1 MPLKLNRTAKTAL
14 LGLLGAIALSSD
26 VSSVTNGQPQLNQ
39 RQQSAQGTEFQG
51 QYLLALSDTDMVGTA
66 YVDGNLG
73 ERQPG
78 VEDTLSVIPLPD
90 RFRSNGLGAREN
102 PVSQVKVSNSV
113 NGIGHSMVLSRD
125 AKTAFVIEVKQ
136 PAPAKATRFDEQPL
150 GTKLNVVDL
159 SKPTQPRIVQQVTVG
174 RAPEAIDL
182 NPDSTLL
189 AVVTGDA
196 GKVGEPIEVDKRIQ
210 FIPVDR
216 NGRLGTPQ
224 NFSLPGIENQQ
235 TRISNVRWHP
245 SGRFIAVN
253 LPLAGQVVFYQVQ
266 RNANGTINLS
276 PWGRPITAGKFAA
289 NGEFTPDGQFFV
301 TNALQWGEDVE
312 NFFVDPPAGELHSIR
327 FNAQAANVTAIA
339 HEVVSTATVGQN
351 PESLKI
357 SPDGTFV
364 VTANMRNTGLL
375 WNDPRLATESSLSL
389 VTIDPKTGR
398 LTTQS
403 EYQFE
408 GILPQG
414 LAFDKTGTGL
424 AVTLLDRFD
433 LSSRSGAV
441 EFWRVVPGSRPALQ
455 RTGFSVSTVRGPY
468 QLVLIP

>member
-1 MPLKLNRTAKTAL
+1 VASQEP
-14 LGLLGAIALSSD
+14 
-26 VSSVTNGQPQLNQ
+26 QPNQ
-39 RQQSAQGTEFQG
+39 GQQSSQGTDFRG

-66 YVDGNLG
+66 YIDGNLG

-78 VEDTLSVIPLPD
+78 VEDTLSIIPLPD
-90 RFRSNGLGAREN
+90 RFRSEGLGAREN

-113 NGIGHSMVLSRD
+113 NGIGNSMVLSRD
-125 AKTAFVIEVKQ
+125 ARTAFVIEVKQ
-136 PAPAKATRFDEQPL
+136 PAPANATRFDEQPL
-150 GTKLNVVDL
+150 GTKLNVIDL
-159 SKPTQPRIVQQVTVG
+159 SNPTQPRIVQQVSVG
-174 RAPEAIDL
+174 RAPEAIDI
-182 NPDSTLL
+182 NPDGTLL

-210 FIPVDR
+210 LIPVDR

-235 TRISNVRWHP
+235 VRISNVRWHP
-245 SGRFIAVN
+245 SGQFIAVN
-253 LPLAGQVVFYQVQ
+253 LPLAGQVMFYQVQ
-266 RNANGTINLS
+266 RNPNGTMNLT
-276 PWGRPITAGKFAA
+276 PWGSPVTAGKFSA

-312 NFFVDPPAGELHSIR
+312 GFFIDPPAGEIRSIR
-327 FNAQAANVTAIA
+327 FDSQASNKNAIA

-357 SPDGTFV
+357 SPDGAFV

-389 VTIDPKTGR
+389 VTIDQKTGR
-398 LTTQS
+398 LTTQG
-403 EYQFE
+403 EYLFE

-433 LSSRSGAV
+433 LSSRRGAI
-441 EFWRVVPGSRPALQ
+441 EFWRVIPGSRPALQ